1 MEQISTFKT
10 LTAVAMPPVQ
20 QNPRPPRRVKIKAL
34 LAPELILFWA
44 IQQWLVAGEI
54 ADINE
59 RARKGRRAVEEQRVA
74 EGGTGI
80 AKNVSTAEDAKNTW
94 EGEELLRKT
103 DEGRAGKE
111 LVDDDESVFVLFE
124 TVTIR

>member
-1 MEQISTFKT
+1 MPDPTSRWYT
-10 LTAVAMPPVQ
+10 VALV
-20 QNPRPPRRVKIKAL
+20 RAGITVWAL

-54 ADINE
+54 AEINE

-74 EGGTGI
+74 EGSAGI
-80 AKNVSTAEDAKNTW
+80 AKNASTAEDAKNTW

-103 DEGRAGKE
+103 GDGIVERAVMEGEE
-111 LVDDDESVFVLFE
+111 LVDDDESMLVLFE
-124 TVTIR
+124 IVTIR

>member
-1 MEQISTFKT
+1 MPDPTSRWYT
-10 LTAVAMPPVQ
+10 VALV
-20 QNPRPPRRVKIKAL
+20 RAGITVWAL

-59 RARKGRRAVEEQRVA
+59 RARKRRRAVEEQRVA
-74 EGGTGI
+74 EGSDSI
-80 AKNVSTAEDAKNTW
+80 EKNASRATDTCQ

-103 DEGRAGKE
+103 DEEIVERAVMEGKE
-111 LVDDDESVFVLFE
+111 LEDDDESVLVSFRDRYNLLTFE
-124 TVTIR
+124 I

>member
-1 MEQISTFKT
+1 MVHCRLVRAGIT
-10 LTAVAMPPVQ
+10 VW
-20 QNPRPPRRVKIKAL
+20 AL

-74 EGGTGI
+74 EGGI
-80 AKNVSTAEDAKNTW
+80 SMAKNASTAEDTKNIW

-103 DEGRAGKE
+103 DEGIVERAVMEGKE
-111 LVDDDESVFVLFE
+111 LLDDDESVLVLCE
-124 TVTIR
+124 TVTVH